1 MKYERRS
8 FACSPSVL
16 LIIIECKLLQL
27 ETLFTTMVMLFV
39 LEMAALLTEKVCFLI
54 YNILLSNLKQ
64 IFQFPEMKKE
74 TKEGEIYLNK
84 NAETVVQ
91 QLPYS
96 KHEFKPFWCEI

>member
-1 MKYERRS
+1 MKYES
-8 FACSPSVL
+8 SACSPGVL

-39 LEMAALLTEKVCFLI
+39 LEMAALLTEKVCFLM

-74 TKEGEIYLNK
+74 TKEGERYLNK

-91 QLPYS
+91 QLPY
-96 KHEFKPFWCEI
+96 

>member
-1 MKYERRS
+1 M
-8 FACSPSVL
+8 
-16 LIIIECKLLQL
+16 
-27 ETLFTTMVMLFV
+27 
-39 LEMAALLTEKVCFLI
+39 

-64 IFQFPEMKKE
+64 IFQFPEMKKK
-74 TKEGEIYLNK
+74 TKEGERYLNK